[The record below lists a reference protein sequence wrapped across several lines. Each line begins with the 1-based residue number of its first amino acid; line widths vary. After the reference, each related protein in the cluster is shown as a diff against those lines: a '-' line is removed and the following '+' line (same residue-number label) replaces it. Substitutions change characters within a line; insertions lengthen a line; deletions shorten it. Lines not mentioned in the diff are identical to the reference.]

1 MQKAKASRQ
10 MFRGHALSS
19 QSRGVCRPGA
29 AFYKSCCLEA
39 QLASRLYQI
48 SSKKWK
54 KVHPRHLAPK
64 ERVLLPLHLHP
75 MAQAH
80 LAPQCPESASRIWV
94 TLLAAQKRPPHRA
107 RRPPSPDPQPG
118 SCPLP
123 TWQARRCSRSTAGGT
138 HPCTHRPPSITPSS
152 STPSS

>member
-29 AFYKSCCLEA
+29 AF
-39 QLASRLYQI
+39 I
-48 SSKKWK
+48 SPVAWKHSWPPAPLSDFLK
-54 KVHPRHLAPK
+54 KVEESSPKALGPK

-80 LAPQCPESASRIWV
+80 PSPPSVQSASLWV
-94 TLLAAQKRPPHRA
+94 TLLAAQKRPPA
-107 RRPPSPDPQPG
+107 QGQASPSPDPQRL
-118 SCPLP
+118 LP
-123 TWQARRCSRSTAGGT
+123 SPDLAGEDVPDRPCGRSTLHSTAL
-138 HPCTHRPPSITPSS
+138 RALPSS